1 MNLEFLRP
9 NTAEEK
15 PNHFGIEP
23 LRSSEVGLYVSTPQ
37 NVSDIDEII
46 YRLIDGNTVGDIWIN
61 ESGVVFYRSN
71 SDVLRVGGIN
81 PEQLKP
87 EIMHDWLSRVVGDPS
102 HITHAFDGA
111 YSISRGAVSRRF
123 RVNAYRSLGK
133 LRVCLRLIA
142 DSVPEPAKL
151 RIPEQ
156 LHQNFCNY
164 SDGLVL
170 ICGATG
176 SGKSTTI
183 ASMLAARSRL
193 RREHIIT
200 LEDPIEYIF
209 KDSLAFFSQRE
220 KGSDFAFYP
229 EAVKHSLR
237 ESPDTIFIGEIRDKE
252 TAEAALQAAETGHL
266 VVSTMHTKRSADALE
281 RFMLLFPESDKLRVL
296 SMMASV
302 MRFVLCQKLVPT
314 VHGKRVAAFE
324 PMLVD
329 EASNLQPVIRRG
341 DRLAISLQNTIEQT
355 NYKANYTF
363 SKDLDN
369 LYASGIISKDT
380 YDVYTKSV
388 Q

>member
-9 NTAEEK
+9 TEEK
-15 PNHFGIEP
+15 KNHFGIEP
-23 LRSSEVGLYVSTPQ
+23 PQSAEMGLSVSTPQ
-37 NVSDIDEII
+37 NVSDIDELI
-46 YRLIDGNTVGDIWIN
+46 YKLINGNTVGDIWIH
-61 ESGVVFYRSN
+61 ESGLVFYRSN
-71 SDVLRVGGIN
+71 NDVLRVGGID

-87 EIMHDWLSRVVGDPS
+87 EVMQEWFARVVGDPS
-102 HITHAFDGA
+102 QVTCAFDGA
-111 YSISRGAVSRRF
+111 YSITRGAVSRRF
-123 RVNAYRSLGK
+123 RVNAFRSLGK

-142 DSVPEPAKL
+142 DSVPEPSKL

-156 LHQNFCNY
+156 LYQNFCSY

-176 SGKSTTI
+176 SGKSTSI

-193 RREHIIT
+193 KREHIIT

-209 KDSLAFFSQRE
+209 KDSCAFFSQRE
-220 KGSDFAFYP
+220 KGSDFLSYP

-266 VVSTMHTKRSADALE
+266 VVSTMHTKRAADALE
-281 RFMLLFPESDKLRVL
+281 RFMLLFPETDKMRVL

-302 MRFVLCQKLVPT
+302 MRFVLCQKLVPA
-314 VHGKRVAAFE
+314 VNGKRVALFE

-363 SKDLDN
+363 AKDLDK
-369 LYASGIISKDT
+369 LLSDGLISKET
-380 YDVYTKSV
+380 YEVYTKSIA
-388 Q
+388 